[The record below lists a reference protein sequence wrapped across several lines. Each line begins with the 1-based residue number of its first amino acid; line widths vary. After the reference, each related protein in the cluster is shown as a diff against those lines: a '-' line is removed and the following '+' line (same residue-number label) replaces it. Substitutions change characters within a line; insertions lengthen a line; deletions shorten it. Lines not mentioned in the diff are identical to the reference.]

1 MNAFIHTSGTNLVDG
16 NGGKFF
22 IRGTNLGN
30 WLNPEGYMFGF
41 RKCNSPHFIDEMFRQ
56 LVGPEEAANFW
67 AAFKDNYVT
76 EADIAFIA
84 ATGANT
90 VRLPFHYKLFTAED
104 YLGSNDPAEG
114 FRRLDAAIGWCRAHG
129 LKVILDMH
137 DCPGGQTGANI
148 DDSYG
153 YPWLFRSEGLQ
164 RQYRE
169 IWRAIAA
176 RYADDPA
183 VLGYDLMNEP
193 VSSDLADKE
202 ELNGLLAAVQR
213 GAADAIR
220 EVDPNH
226 VIMFAGAQW
235 NTNFAPFDGFAFGE
249 NEMFTCHHYSFGN
262 PVYDDG
268 SVQRY
273 AAAAERAGVPMYMGE
288 TGHNDYGWYRAIRES
303 MESHNIGWTF
313 WPVKMPNGGGWLR
326 FPKPEGWDETVVAF
340 AESDRGSYKELMNR
354 PERATAGDLLRRY
367 AESCKFGNC
376 APDAEYLQALNLS
389 VL

>member
-76 EADIAFIA
+76 EADIAFIE

-176 RYADDPA
+176 RYADEPT

-262 PVYDDG
+262 PDYDDG
-268 SVQRY
+268 AVRRY
-273 AAAAERAGVPMYMGE
+273 AEVAERAGVPMYMGE
-288 TGHNDYGWYRAIRES
+288 TGHNAYGWYRAIRES

-354 PERATAGDLLRRY
+354 PERATAVDLLRRY

-376 APDAEYLQALNLS
+376 APNAEYLQSLNLS
-389 VL
+389 VP

>member
-16 NGGKFF
+16 NGEKFF

-56 LVGPEEAANFW
+56 LVGPEKAANFW

-153 YPWLFRSEGLQ
+153 YPWLFRSEGHQ

-193 VSSDLADKE
+193 VSSELDDKE
-202 ELNGLLAAVQR
+202 ELNALLPAVQR

-235 NTNFAPFDGFAFGE
+235 NTNFAPFDNFAFGE

-273 AAAAERAGVPMYMGE
+273 AEAAERAGVPMYMGE

-340 AESDRGSYKELMNR
+340 AESDRNSYKELMNR
-354 PERATAGDLLRRY
+354 PERATALDLLIRY
-367 AESCKFGNC
+367 AENCKFANC
-376 APDAEYLQALNLS
+376 APDADYLQSLNLS
-389 VL
+389 VP

>member
-1 MNAFIHTSGTNLVDG
+1 MNTFIHTSGANLVDG
-16 NGGKFF
+16 NGEKFF

-56 LVGPEEAANFW
+56 LVGPEEAAGFW

-114 FRRLDAAIGWCRAHG
+114 FRRLDAAIGWCRVHG

-193 VSSDLADKE
+193 ISSDLADKE

-235 NTNFAPFDGFAFGE
+235 NTNFAPFDDFAFGE

-262 PVYDDG
+262 PDYDDG
-268 SVQRY
+268 AVQRY
-273 AAAAERAGVPMYMGE
+273 AAASERAGVPMYMGE
-288 TGHNDYGWYRAIRES
+288 TGHNAYGWYRAIRES
-303 MESHNIGWTF
+303 MESHDIGWTF

-326 FPKPEGWDETVVAF
+326 FPKPDGWDETVVAF

-354 PERATAGDLLRRY
+354 PERAAAIDLLRRY
-367 AESCKFGNC
+367 AENCKFGNC
-376 APDAEYLQALNLS
+376 APDAEYLQSLNLA
-389 VL
+389 VP